1 MPVHRRKQ
9 SNAMLYTLI
18 TFVGLFIASTTIAVI
33 YYVKAEEH
41 RTAAD
46 NLQNEIRDYATN
58 QERTDVGKDIGS
70 RLSGRTWLGTMI
82 TRLDNMVTLIVGGV
96 PEDTSAEVK
105 ADNANTEAQSAIEL
119 ARKYINI
126 ADPNTTGLVPII
138 KEIAAE
144 LESTNKLQL
153 ETQKSLDEKLAELKN
168 VNEANTQKEQ
178 DLLAEK
184 EKLVQEVEQAKKD
197 YEGLQDLLRQST
209 EEQVKNL
216 STQVQELTTT
226 RKTLEDRLDLKVAE
240 LSEAQQELKLAK
252 EQIAKIE
259 PGPDQNVL
267 AYQPDGKI
275 ILVDNNA
282 KIVHLN
288 IGSND
293 HVYIGLT
300 FTVYDRGT
308 SVQPD
313 GKGKAEIKVFDIA
326 DTYSAAR
333 IIDSELTQ
341 PILVGDIVANL
352 IWDSTRTNVFAI
364 AGDFDL
370 DGNGQIDYDAT
381 EKITALIEKWGGK
394 VDPNISIN
402 TDFLI
407 LGQIP
412 MVGGRPTLE
421 EQQQDPMAL
430 QKYETLIQKVNQYN
444 TMQERAQALCIPI
457 LTYEKFLYFIGY
469 KTISSEAGA
478 F

>member
-1 MPVHRRKQ
+1 
-9 SNAMLYTLI
+9 MLYTLI
-18 TFVGLFIASTTIAVI
+18 IFVGLFIASTTVAVI

-41 RTAAD
+41 RTATE

-58 QERTDVGKDIGS
+58 QERTDVGRNIGS
-70 RLSGRTWLGTMI
+70 RLSGSTWLGTMI

-96 PEDTSAEVK
+96 PGDKSAEVK
-105 ADNANTEAQSAIEL
+105 ADNANNEAQTALEL

-126 ADPNTTGLVPII
+126 ADPNTTGLIPII
-138 KEIAAE
+138 KAIAAE
-144 LESTNKLQL
+144 LESTKKLQL
-153 ETQKSLDEKLAELKN
+153 DTQKSLDEKLAELKN

-178 DLLAEK
+178 ALLAEK
-184 EKLVQEVEQAKKD
+184 EKLLQDVEQAKQD
-197 YEGLQDLLRQST
+197 YKELQDLLRQST

-216 STQVQELTTT
+216 TVQVQELTAT
-226 RKTLEDRLDLKVAE
+226 KEAMEDRLDLKEAE
-240 LSEAQQELKLAK
+240 LAEAQQEMKLAK
-252 EQIAKIE
+252 EQITKIE
-259 PGPDQNVL
+259 PGPDQEVL

-282 KIVHLN
+282 KVVHLN
-288 IGSND
+288 IGSNE
-293 HVYIGLT
+293 HVYRGLT

-308 SVQPD
+308 SVRQD

-333 IIDSELTQ
+333 IIDSELTK
-341 PILVGDIVANL
+341 PVLLGDIVANL

-364 AGDFDL
+364 AGDFDI
-370 DGNGQIDYDAT
+370 DGDGQTDYDAI
-381 EKITALIEKWGGK
+381 ERIKALIEKWGGR
-394 VDPNISIN
+394 VDPNISID

-421 EQQQDPMAL
+421 EQQQDPTAL
-430 QKYETLIQKVNQYN
+430 QKYETLIQRLNQYN
-444 TMQERAQALCIPI
+444 TMQERAQALWIPI
-457 LTYEKFLYFIGY
+457 LTYDKFLYFIGY
-469 KTISSEAGA
+469 KTTSSQAGA

>member
-282 KIVHLN
+282 KVVHLN

>member
-1 MPVHRRKQ
+1 
-9 SNAMLYTLI
+9 MLYTLI

-216 STQVQELTTT
+216 SSQVQELTTT

-282 KIVHLN
+282 KVVHLN

>member
-1 MPVHRRKQ
+1 MPVRRRKQ

-18 TFVGLFIASTTIAVI
+18 TFVGLFIASTTVAVI

-46 NLQNEIRDYATN
+46 NLQNEIRDYATKP
-58 QERTDVGKDIGS
+58 ERDDVGKNIGS
-70 RLSGRTWLGTMI
+70 RLSGRTWLGTM
-82 TRLDNMVTLIVGGV
+82 TNRLDDMVTLIVGGV
-96 PEDTSAEVK
+96 PEDKSAEVK
-105 ADNANTEAQSAIEL
+105 VDNANTEAQTALEL

-138 KEIAAE
+138 KGIAAE
-144 LESTNKLQL
+144 LESTKKLQL
-153 ETQKSLDEKLAELKN
+153 DTQKSLDEKLAELKN

-178 DLLAEK
+178 ALLAEK
-184 EKLVQEVEQAKKD
+184 ETLLQDVEQAKQD
-197 YEGLQDLLRQST
+197 YKELQDLLRQST

-216 STQVQELTTT
+216 TIQVQELTTS
-226 RKTLEDRLDLKVAE
+226 KETLEDRLDLKEAE
-240 LSEAQQELKLAK
+240 LAEAQLEMKLAK
-252 EQIAKIE
+252 EQITKIE
-259 PGPDQNVL
+259 PGPDQEVL

-282 KIVHLN
+282 KVVHLN

-293 HVYIGLT
+293 HVYRGLT

-308 SVQPD
+308 SIQQD

-333 IIDSELTQ
+333 IIDSELTK
-341 PILVGDIVANL
+341 PVLLGDIVANL

-364 AGDFDL
+364 AGDFDI
-370 DGNGQIDYDAT
+370 DGDGQADYDAI
-381 EKITALIEKWGGK
+381 ERIKALIEKWGGR
-394 VDPNISIN
+394 VDSNISID

-412 MVGGRPTLE
+412 MVGGRPTLQ
-421 EQQQDPMAL
+421 EQQQDPTAM
-430 QKYETLIQKVNQYN
+430 QKYENLIQRLNQYN
-444 TMQERAQALCIPI
+444 TMQERSQALCIPI
-457 LTYEKFLYFIGY
+457 LTYDKFLYFIGY
-469 KTISSEAGA
+469 KTTSSQAGA